1 MIAKLKG
8 SVDSVFD
15 HYVIFDVNGV
25 GYQLFCS
32 LATIKALRSAEGAC
46 TLHVEMV
53 VRQDLMQLYGFW
65 TVEEKDLFK
74 VLTSVQGVGMKVALS
89 LLSVAEPHDLIQAIV
104 SGDKALLNRAEG
116 VGPKL
121 ASRLVNELKDKVG
134 GLSNVIVL
142 HPKEKT
148 TLGSYVMN
156 DAISVLKNLGYRQ
169 NEAEQAVNLT
179 LQASKEDATVE
190 EIIKLSLSK
199 LSRI

>member
-1 MIAKLKG
+1 
-8 SVDSVFD
+8 
-15 HYVIFDVNGV
+15 
-25 GYQLFCS
+25 
-32 LATIKALRSAEGAC
+32 
-46 TLHVEMV
+46 LHVEMV